1 VGRGDPGGE
10 HKAGIGLIVI
20 APKFRNEVL
29 RNVSMFLN
37 LSVDDFVSLRQA
49 NDFKSF
55 KLIIEG
61 GPKSLEKVRAVMS
74 SFAEIIDDKNA
85 WISEIYLRQMPEVRS
100 DEDWQRSLSVMIEL
114 AKPYGWVDKE
124 RKAIKAHIEWP
135 EVDLAPE

>member
-1 VGRGDPGGE
+1 
-10 HKAGIGLIVI
+10 
-20 APKFRNEVL
+20 
-29 RNVSMFLN
+29 MFLN

-49 NDFKSF
+49 SDFKSF

-74 SFAEIIDDKNA
+74 SAAEIIDDKNA

-100 DEDWQRSLSVMIEL
+100 DGDWQRSLSAMIEL

-135 EVDLAPE
+135 ENDLALE